1 MPIPV
6 PHTIRFIYM
15 TSCNI
20 ISTYQS
26 ILAHCEQIRQY
37 HHIYALER
45 QIAGCIIKQ
54 LGRAS
59 ANMDIAN
66 WNYVMNVLTSL
77 CLMT

>member
-1 MPIPV
+1 M
-6 PHTIRFIYM
+6 
-15 TSCNI
+15 
-20 ISTYQS
+20 ISNNQF

-45 QIAGCIIKQ
+45 QIAGCIIIQ
-54 LGRAS
+54 LGGVS
-59 ANMDIAN
+59 ANMDIVN